1 MSNVTTE
8 LIKELRDA
16 TGISVMQCKNALE
29 EAGGN
34 MEKALA
40 ILKKTSSDIALKKAG
55 RDAKDGRVCVK
66 TGNKK
71 AVLVALHCET
81 DFVSR
86 NEDFVNLLSNLTEKA
101 FKEGAEKMKAEA
113 KDLIDLVIQKTG
125 EKIELGDVYEVNG
138 DVLGN
143 YVHNNKVA
151 VIVSLEGG
159 NEELARDIAMHITAM
174 KPEYLSRDE
183 ITEEIKNTMNEIFQK
198 EITEVNKP
206 EDIKKKM
213 LEGKI
218 NTYFKEKT
226 LLDQTFIKNGD
237 ETIGQL
243 LDKNKAKIKEV
254 KRCSI

>member
-1 MSNVTTE
+1 M
-8 LIKELRDA
+8 
-16 TGISVMQCKNALE
+16 
-29 EAGGN
+29 
-34 MEKALA
+34 
-40 ILKKTSSDIALKKAG
+40 
-55 RDAKDGRVCVK
+55 CVK

-174 KPEYLSRDE
+174 KPEYLSE
-183 ITEEIKNTMNEIFQK
+183 MK
-198 EITEVNKP
+198 
-206 EDIKKKM
+206 
-213 LEGKI
+213 
-218 NTYFKEKT
+218 
-226 LLDQTFIKNGD
+226 
-237 ETIGQL
+237 
-243 LDKNKAKIKEV
+243 
-254 KRCSI
+254 

>member
-1 MSNVTTE
+1 M
-8 LIKELRDA
+8 
-16 TGISVMQCKNALE
+16 
-29 EAGGN
+29 
-34 MEKALA
+34 
-40 ILKKTSSDIALKKAG
+40 
-55 RDAKDGRVCVK
+55 CVK

-183 ITEEIKNTMNEIFQK
+183 ITEEIKKYYERNLPKRNYG
-198 EITEVNKP
+198 
-206 EDIKKKM
+206 
-213 LEGKI
+213 GK
-218 NTYFKEKT
+218 
-226 LLDQTFIKNGD
+226 
-237 ETIGQL
+237 
-243 LDKNKAKIKEV
+243 
-254 KRCSI
+254 